1 MKELPQQLNLKTS
14 TSTDSGAGDN
24 YYLGSVAGW
33 VKSGKIINCH
43 NKCAV
48 SFSVSG
54 KAGNVGGFAGMIE
67 ENSVLSACS
76 NSGAITVSGSTVM
89 GAGIVGVSV
98 KSSIAS
104 CFNTGDVSA
113 TGNTNTAYAG
123 GIVGDS
129 DPNGSSSNPSHISY
143 CYSTGDITAKTATT
157 CTSGGIV
164 GGAQHVVIKSC
175 LPRALFP
182 LNHQAA
188 VATLPT
194 MLMQAVS
201 SGGFGTVKLP

>member
-1 MKELPQQLNLKTS
+1 MTIESTSVNYIGLFGYLYGATVQDLTMADEGTSPAINLKTS

-54 KAGNVGGFAGMIE
+54 KAGNVGGFAGVIE

-89 GAGIVGVSV
+89 GLES
-98 KSSIAS
+98 
-104 CFNTGDVSA
+104 
-113 TGNTNTAYAG
+113 
-123 GIVGDS
+123 
-129 DPNGSSSNPSHISY
+129 
-143 CYSTGDITAKTATT
+143 
-157 CTSGGIV
+157 
-164 GGAQHVVIKSC
+164 
-175 LPRALFP
+175 
-182 LNHQAA
+182 
-188 VATLPT
+188 
-194 MLMQAVS
+194 
-201 SGGFGTVKLP
+201 